1 MERAAPARSSEGE
14 DDPRFRAAAGRR
26 LALPG
31 GEGPERAWSGDWSFI
46 VMADTQLGMQESGN
60 DEVTWA
66 DELRMLE
73 IAVQHINRLQPKFV
87 VVCGDMAHAFPAG
100 AYPTPEAFP
109 KGGQAE
115 LRPAQVADYKRAIS
129 KVDKHIALVCCCGN
143 HDVGDE
149 PNRATM
155 TQYGSEFGDDY
166 FSFAAGGCRC
176 LVCNT
181 SLFSAMEAGRYEEK
195 VASPWAAAVPATPE
209 EKAQAQALQAE
220 QIEWLRTE
228 AATKSSAV
236 HTFAF
241 GHIPPFIFRPDEPKE
256 CEQTCRRASHS
267 ALSAF
272 AHGPDGDLLMS
283 QISTWISR
291 SAGS

>member
-155 TQYGSEFGDDY
+155 TQYGSDW
-166 FSFAAGGCRC
+166 S
-176 LVCNT
+176 
-181 SLFSAMEAGRYEEK
+181 K
-195 VASPWAAAVPATPE
+195 
-209 EKAQAQALQAE
+209 
-220 QIEWLRTE
+220 
-228 AATKSSAV
+228 
-236 HTFAF
+236 
-241 GHIPPFIFRPDEPKE
+241 
-256 CEQTCRRASHS
+256 
-267 ALSAF
+267 
-272 AHGPDGDLLMS
+272 
-283 QISTWISR
+283 
-291 SAGS
+291 